1 MPQYV
6 ICDMDDCLIKTDAL
20 YEQWFGLL
28 KQQPLL
34 FFASLIWLIKGRSFF
49 KQHLANRSKFN
60 AAPLPFRQE
69 IKSLLAQ
76 RKTQEDTVVVL
87 ASASPLPWVQAV
99 ADHLGL
105 FDVVIGSSEHTN
117 LKGRNKLAEIK
128 KITNGQ
134 SFSYAGDH
142 KADLPIWE
150 AASEIIVVNPS
161 SSLKAKIDALNKPTL
176 VVSDKNRNSLRLMIK
191 QLRPHQ
197 WVKNMLVFLPMIAG
211 HQIFS
216 FKTLLSGGFAFAGF
230 SLAASFVYVLN
241 DLLDLP
247 SDRNH
252 HTKKN
257 RPFASGNLSIKW
269 GLLLLPTLLGLSL
282 AIASLL
288 PLAFGGLIVGYI
300 LLNLAYSLYLK
311 QSVIVDIIIL
321 SLMYTLRIY
330 AGSAATSIPVSEWL
344 LSFSTLFFF
353 SLACVKRYTEII
365 RSKTKITIDGRGYR
379 QVDHSMIS
387 SLGVGSGL
395 ISVLIILLYLQG
407 NEVRSLY
414 TFPQYLWFATPVL
427 LFWVSRIW
435 VLANR
440 DEIHDDPVVFAVK
453 DKVSWLCLVVL
464 AVVFG
469 IAS

>member
-1 MPQYV
+1 
-6 ICDMDDCLIKTDAL
+6 MDDCLIKTDAL
-20 YEQWFGLL
+20 YEQWFSLL
-28 KQQPLL
+28 KQRPLL
-34 FFASLIWLIKGRSFF
+34 FFTSFLWLLKGRSFF
-49 KQHLANRSKFN
+49 KQQIASCTKFN
-60 AAPLPFRQE
+60 AAPLPFRNDV
-69 IKSLLAQ
+69 KALLAQ
-76 RKTQEDTVVVL
+76 RKSQENTVVVL
-87 ASASPLPWVQAV
+87 ASASPLQWVQAV
-99 ADHLGL
+99 ADHLGI
-105 FDVVIGSSEHTN
+105 FDAVLASTEQTN
-117 LKGRNKLAEIK
+117 LKGNKKLAEIQK
-128 KITNGQ
+128 LTNGQ

-142 KADLPIWE
+142 NADLPIWA
-150 AASEIIVVNPS
+150 AASEVIAVNPS
-161 SSLKAKIDALNKPTL
+161 SKLKAKINSLKKPT
-176 VVSDKNRNSLRLMIK
+176 VIITDENRNSARLLTK

-216 FKTLLSGGFAFAGF
+216 FKTLLNGGFAFAGF

-257 RPFASGNLSIKW
+257 RPFASGNLSVKW
-269 GLLLLPTLLGLSL
+269 GILLLPVLLGSSL
-282 AIASLL
+282 ALASLL
-288 PLAFGGLIVGYI
+288 PPAFGGLILGYI

-407 NEVRSLY
+407 NEVRGLY
-414 TFPQYLWFATPVL
+414 TSPQYLWFATPVL

-435 VLANR
+435 ILANR

-453 DKVSWLCLVVL
+453 DKVSWLCLAVL
-464 AVVFG
+464 AAVFG